1 MAALL
6 AENPDHHGPIRDG
19 NCTAC
24 HESHAGDK
32 FRLLKESYPAEFYA
46 PFDLDTFKL
55 CFRCHISD
63 LVLSKSGSGL
73 TQFRDGDRNLHFLH
87 VNRAK
92 GRTCRSCHEVHAS
105 KRPAHIREAVPFG
118 TGEWMLP
125 INFQKTPD
133 GGSCMPGCHEARTY
147 TRTRAEAGPEP
158 VERFGPNPPEESF
171 GPIQEEPP
179 P

>member
-1 MAALL
+1 
-6 AENPDHHGPIRDG
+6 
-19 NCTAC
+19 
-24 HESHAGDK
+24 
-32 FRLLKESYPAEFYA
+32 
-46 PFDLDTFKL
+46 
-55 CFRCHISD
+55 
-63 LVLSKSGSGL
+63 
-73 TQFRDGDRNLHFLH
+73 
-87 VNRAK
+87 
-92 GRTCRSCHEVHAS
+92 
-105 KRPAHIREAVPFG
+105 
-118 TGEWMLP
+118 MLP